1 MSESESKS
9 KSESRKGRRSERGER
24 TPSTAPAEPTGPAF
38 TVAASGEN
46 VVLVNLHN
54 GQSWVM
60 ATDNGQPVWHPVTF
74 QGSAARAPRRVEK
87 QNKKGGDAE

>member
-1 MSESESKS
+1 MSESM
-9 KSESRKGRRSERGER
+9 SESRKERRSARGER
-24 TPSTAPAEPTGPAF
+24 SSAAPAEASGAVF

-46 VVLVNLHN
+46 VVLVNLHT

-74 QGSAARAPRRVEK
+74 QGSAARAPRRTEK
-87 QNKKGGDAE
+87 KKSDEAE

>member
-1 MSESESKS
+1 MSES
-9 KSESRKGRRSERGER
+9 KSESRKERRSERGER
-24 TPSTAPAEPTGPAF
+24 TPSTAPTDPTAPTF

-60 ATDNGQPVWHPVTF
+60 ATDNGQPVWHPVSF
-74 QGSAARAPRRVEK
+74 KGSAERAPRRSEWQK
-87 QNKKGGDAE
+87 KKGGDAE